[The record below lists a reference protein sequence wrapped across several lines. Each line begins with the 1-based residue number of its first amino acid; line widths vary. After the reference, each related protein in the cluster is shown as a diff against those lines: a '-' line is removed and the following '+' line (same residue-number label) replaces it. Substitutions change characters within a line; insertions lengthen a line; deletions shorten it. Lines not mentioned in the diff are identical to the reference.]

1 MCGFVARLS
10 GSVPTTALAVGGAG
24 GRVSRAAAMLQKL
37 SSRELVPSAAAVRW
51 STVSGTQLST
61 VVIPVT
67 WVVVGRSRPARMSV
81 TVVVGSA
88 RGRPARW
95 ERLRRTRRRR
105 TGSGPTPGGP
115 AGRVGRSWRPG
126 ARSGPDG
133 GCEVARVGRRPAEVA
148 MPADLEG
155 PVAEYFAINLREAR
169 EARGGSQVELA
180 QRVKTTSATPAPR
193 RPSGSSSKAIVSR
206 SCSRL

>member
-1 MCGFVARLS
+1 
-10 GSVPTTALAVGGAG
+10 
-24 GRVSRAAAMLQKL
+24 
-37 SSRELVPSAAAVRW
+37 
-51 STVSGTQLST
+51 
-61 VVIPVT
+61 
-67 WVVVGRSRPARMSV
+67 
-81 TVVVGSA
+81 
-88 RGRPARW
+88 
-95 ERLRRTRRRR
+95 
-105 TGSGPTPGGP
+105 
-115 AGRVGRSWRPG
+115 
-126 ARSGPDG
+126 
-133 GCEVARVGRRPAEVA
+133 